1 MSDLIQRASQA
12 LSLLSDSSLAKHLRI
27 ERAMQSFSGLVLS
40 DLDRDIRDELEHN
53 LGGVMAVTQAT
64 TSRKVNRWNASKKR
78 ISTDAPICFARLR
91 KTPST
96 QSANG

>member
-1 MSDLIQRASQA
+1 
-12 LSLLSDSSLAKHLRI
+12 
-27 ERAMQSFSGLVLS
+27 MQSFSGLVLS

-96 QSANG
+96 QSANGDQELDQAEGKLPVQTILSIRQHRDLMIPR